1 MKRLLMLVS
10 LTVAVIFGPCWLW
23 AQTPARNAGYLY
35 LSPVP
40 GAPFVATQNRYI
52 LVRFSAITPTQ
63 VTNLTTDFITVN
75 GSNSGPH
82 SGVTS
87 VASDGRTVM
96 FIMGRDFTSSELVT
110 VTLNPQVGPGA
121 VGAVAPYQYQFAV
134 TTPVNALVASSAK
147 APTRPLMPAG
157 QDKISSRTGVAA
169 STKRGAIPKAMLL
182 TNGVSVPGDFPQV
195 VITVNNNPS
204 PGYLFLENGL
214 LDVPPYTMIMD
225 NNGLPVWYSRG
236 RMYDFKIQKN
246 GMITWCLSDD
256 AGFPAFD
263 QNFNYLKTYTT
274 TNGYLTDGHELK
286 VMADGTYFMIGYQNC
301 IVGSLGSTIRE
312 TALQEFTAAGDLILQ
327 WRAWDNYNIADVNG
341 NPDFPHLNGIDID
354 DDGNILV
361 SARHLSEVTKI
372 NHDSGDIMWRL
383 SGAHSS
389 FSFINDPFNGTS
401 FQHNISAL
409 GNGHYMVFD
418 NGDYHTPQVS
428 RAVEYQLDLTN
439 MTATVA
445 WQFRDTPDKYAYYLG
460 SSQRLPTGNTLIDF
474 VLGAYPKAI
483 EVDTNGI
490 KHFELSM
497 IPGADSYRAF
507 RLPWN
512 GVVAAPYLILEPQV
526 DNLTLIFNKF
536 GDHNVAYF
544 RIYGGLAPHPTN
556 LLAASTTTL
565 KQLSNLQ
572 NGFYFFRVTAV
583 SSDGVESPFSN
594 EEGVNVNITPP
605 GQNMVANGDF
615 SQGYIGWALTVSGNA
630 AAHWTLADAI
640 SDISITNGGTTL
652 FDVQFVQSSL
662 ALIQGKQ
669 YVLQFDAWS
678 GQPRYIGVAL
688 AQTNSPFV
696 DYSRITPPFLT
707 PNPTHYRFVFTMQQA
722 SDFSA
727 NLSFNLGA
735 STGDVYLDHISL
747 FESPTGDMNLDGRVD
762 LLDLS
767 VFSANWLKNQTGL
780 PADLNGDGKV
790 DFIDL
795 SILGQNWTPGL
806 P

>member
-1 MKRLLMLVS
+1 MNRLLLLMI
-10 LTVAVIFGPCWLW
+10 LTAAGLLGTCRLW
-23 AQTPARNAGYLY
+23 AQTPARKAGYLY

-40 GAPFVATQNRYI
+40 GAPFVAMQNRFI
-52 LVRFSAITPTQ
+52 LVRFSAITPAQ
-63 VTNLTTDFITVN
+63 VTNLTTDFIAVSGN
-75 GSNSGPH
+75 SSGPH
-82 SGVTS
+82 SGTTR
-87 VASDGRTVM
+87 VADDDRTVI
-96 FIMGRDFTSSELVT
+96 FTMGKDFSPGELVT
-110 VTLNPQVGPGA
+110 VWLNPKVEPDA
-121 VGAVAPYQYQFAV
+121 EGAVAPYLYQFTV
-134 TTPVNALVASSAK
+134 TMLANDLLNNSIK
-147 APTRPLMPAG
+147 APIQPFTPARADKVARPTGAP
-157 QDKISSRTGVAA
+157 SSKPSAV
-169 STKRGAIPKAMLL
+169 PKAILL
-182 TNGVSVPGDFPQV
+182 NNGVSVPSDFPQV

-214 LDVPPYTMIMD
+214 GVPPYTMILD
-225 NNGLPVWYSRG
+225 NNGLPVWYRRG
-236 RMYDFKIQKN
+236 RMYDFKIQRN
-246 GMITWCLSDD
+246 GIITWCLSDD

-286 VMADGTYFMIGYQNC
+286 VMGDGTYFMIGYQNC
-301 IVGSLGSTIRE
+301 AINSFSIIRE
-312 TALQEFTAAGDLILQ
+312 TAVQEFTATGDLILQ
-327 WRAWDNYNIADVNG
+327 WRAWDNYNLADVNG
-341 NPDFPHLNGIDID
+341 NPDFPHMNGIDID

-372 NHDSGDIMWRL
+372 NRDSGDIIWRL

-389 FSFINDPFNGTS
+389 FSFVNDPFNGTS
-401 FQHNISAL
+401 FQHDISAL
-409 GNGHYMVFD
+409 GKGHYMVFD
-418 NGDYHTPQVS
+418 NGDYHTNQVS

-460 SSQRLPTGNTLIDF
+460 SAQRLPSGNTLIDF

-483 EVDTNGI
+483 EIDTNGV

-512 GVVAAPYLILEPQV
+512 GVLAAPYLILEPQP
-526 DNLTLIFNKF
+526 DNLTLIYNKF
-536 GDHNVAYF
+536 GDHNLAYY
-544 RIYGGLAPHPTN
+544 RIYGGSAPHPTN
-556 LLAASTTTL
+556 LLAASTATL
-565 KQLSNLQ
+565 THLYNLQ

-583 SSDGVESPFSN
+583 SSNGVESPFSN

-615 SQGYIGWALTVSGNA
+615 SQGYAAWALGLSGNA
-630 AAHWTLADAI
+630 TVNWSFADAI

-652 FDVQFVQSSL
+652 SDVQLAQSGL

-669 YVLQFDAWS
+669 YVFQFDAWS
-678 GQPRYIGVAL
+678 SQPRYIGIEM

-696 DYSRITPPFLT
+696 DYSKITPPFLT
-707 PNPTHYRFVFTMQQA
+707 PNPMHYRFVFTMQQR

-727 NLSFNLGA
+727 KLLFNLGA
-735 STGDVYLDHISL
+735 STGDVFLDNISL
-747 FESPTGDMNLDGRVD
+747 FEAPTGDLNLDGRVD

-767 VFSANWLKNQTGL
+767 TFAGNWLKTQTGST
-780 PADLNGDGKV
+780 ADLNGDGKV
-790 DFIDL
+790 DFTDF
-795 SILGQNWTPGL
+795 SILGQNWTPGSQ
-806 P
+806 